1 MRTAILVM
9 HNDSLCH
16 CLKYMSETPKQTI
29 NMKQK
34 ISDEEELNEL
44 EKSDLPYGV
53 LVVLCN
59 WPGCSMCQ
67 CKFYKLNVLRTRI
80 HLPFPLSV
88 SCSFFLFP
96 LSIFISATQP
106 DVITPVSPGIF
117 SLLCHLSVAVQP
129 VL

>member
-1 MRTAILVM
+1 M
-9 HNDSLCH
+9 HNDSLGN
-16 CLKYMSETPKQTI
+16 CLKSVSETPKQTI

-34 ISDEEELNEL
+34 ISDEEEFNKV
-44 EKSDLPYGV
+44 EKSDHPYWV
-53 LVVLCN
+53 PVVLCN
-59 WPGCSMCQ
+59 WSVCSMYH
-67 CKFYKLNVLRTRI
+67 CKFCRLNILRTRI

-96 LSIFISATQP
+96 LSIFISAAEP
-106 DVITPVSPGIF
+106 DVVTLVSPGNF

>member
-1 MRTAILVM
+1 MRTAIPVM

-67 CKFYKLNVLRTRI
+67 CKFYKLEQGST
-80 HLPFPLSV
+80 
-88 SCSFFLFP
+88 FLFP
-96 LSIFISATQP
+96 YLYLAL
-106 DVITPVSPGIF
+106 F
-117 SLLCHLSVAVQP
+117 SCFL
-129 VL
+129 